1 MKWSLIKSWAKDHGY
16 TSFREKTTD
25 PNNPNSYD
33 YYWGKTDDP
42 AVTGMA
48 ISVSKLAT
56 DIYNHI
62 TDNKFLE
69 HQTRYQEQLS
79 QQEITHDTGF
89 GIQ

>member
-25 PNNPNSYD
+25 PNNPNAYD
-33 YYWGKTDDP
+33 YYWGKIDDP
-42 AVTGMA
+42 SVTGVA

-62 TDNKFLE
+62 TDNRFFE
-69 HQTRYQEQLS
+69 HQQRYQEQLS
-79 QQEITHDTGF
+79 QQDITHDAGF
-89 GIQ
+89 GIK